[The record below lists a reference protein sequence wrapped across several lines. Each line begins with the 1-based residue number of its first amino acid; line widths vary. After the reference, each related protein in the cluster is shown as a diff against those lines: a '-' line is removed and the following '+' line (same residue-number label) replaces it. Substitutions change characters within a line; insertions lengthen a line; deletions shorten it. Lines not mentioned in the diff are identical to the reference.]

1 MATAVALGAEQ
12 VEEFRRVGFT
22 RIPNAIPAP
31 LARRLSA
38 AFDEIYATPEIDW
51 GHPVTNGRTDGPMVY
66 LPSPQAPLE
75 SDASRALLDLYQL
88 PELEALACRF
98 LQTDAVDLMSCH
110 MMCKRPEG
118 PGDIVSTVG
127 SGQIP
132 GRLGWHGAR
141 PTPPAPWGAP
151 SFIRPAAC

>member
-1 MATAVALGAEQ
+1 MQGPSLDLYRDDTLVTTLKMSGGG
-12 VEEFRRVGFT
+12 VWTVG
-22 RIPNAIPAP
+22 R
-31 LARRLSA
+31 S
-38 AFDEIYATPEIDW
+38 
-51 GHPVTNGRTDGPMVY
+51 
-66 LPSPQAPLE
+66 LE

-110 MMCKRPEG
+110 TMLKRPEG
-118 PGDIVSTVG
+118 PGDAVSTVG

-141 PTPPAPWGAP
+141 PTPPSP
-151 SFIRPAAC
+151 SRPTAC